1 VASAGYGTETT
12 VESIWSAN
20 WDTTQFDHI
29 NKLIGT
35 EFNFYITQD
44 GGTDIIDTKVT
55 TMLAAQTHKLFARWN
70 ALIKSSAVVNPW
82 DFINI
87 LISEMDFKREFNDVI
102 EAAKIILGE
111 SKIEMVTRRLP
122 TTTDSNVIP

>member
-1 VASAGYGTETT
+1 MASAGYGTETT

-20 WDTTQFDHI
+20 WDTAQFDHI

-44 GGTDIIDTKVT
+44 GGTDITDTKVT

-87 LISEMDFKREFNDVI
+87 LISEMDFEREFKSVI
-102 EAAKIILGE
+102 EGAKTILGE
-111 SKIEMVTRRLP
+111 NKMEITTSKLP
-122 TTTDSNVIP
+122 TTTNWNVIP